1 MWWRRVGW
9 FVLLWFAGISVV
21 GIDNGFGAAMAIGRM
36 LRVAT

>member
-21 GIDNGFGAAMAIGRM
+21 GIVAWMIRAMI
-36 LRVAT
+36 L